1 MLDGDLLNYMQT
13 ASGLIAVIPASGIY
27 LGGVISQTAKMP
39 YVVIDIFPGVR
50 NKIAKHK
57 VLQNNRIKITVN
69 AGPDQKKQGRVI
81 ADKALRVLDFLRGS
95 MYDVTDLDVV
105 CGSVGLS
112 YGVGGI
118 HKYSFTASMR
128 FVESI

>member
-13 ASGLIAVIPASGIY
+13 ASGLIAEIDPTQIY

-39 YVVIDIFPGVR
+39 YIGIDIFPGVR
-50 NKIAKHK
+50 EKTAKHK
-57 VLQNNRIKITVN
+57 VMQHNRIKITVN
-69 AGPDQKKQGRVI
+69 VGPDQKKKGRVI

-118 HKYSFTASMR
+118 HRYSFTATMR